1 MKTYLAIL
9 QDDVT
14 LNTDVLNYFVEM
26 EFIIL
31 DYYPR
36 FKTLKL
42 ESAKPLNQAS
52 LKYIKSIEEENTF
65 HL

>member
-26 EFIIL
+26 EFSIL

-42 ESAKPLNQAS
+42 ESAKTLNQVS
-52 LKYIKSIEEENTF
+52 LKYIKSIEEEKTF

>member
-26 EFIIL
+26 EFSIL

-36 FKTLKL
+36 LKTLKL
-42 ESAKPLNQAS
+42 ESGKPLNQAS
-52 LKYIKSIEEENTF
+52 LKYIKSIEEEKTF